1 MHRACHGDTGLL
13 RAFRRSVGVIMAHS
27 ASITHR
33 HSTIVGRVPT
43 TIPQAFAEAVRRDPT
58 TPLLT
63 WYDDATG
70 DRTEL
75 SGATL
80 DNWVSKTA
88 NLLVDGIGLG
98 PGDAVAILLPPHWQ
112 TAAILLG
119 VSAAGLAA
127 DLGDEPAPVEALFT
141 TPERASAA
149 AAWATGDR
157 YATGLLPLAMP
168 LREVP
173 AGFVDYVTDVRNYGD
188 HFRGHPVGGDDRA
201 LSGPVELSHLAVLR
215 TATARAAE
223 LGITAGDRVLVDA
236 RAYPDPVD
244 WLIAPLVAGASVV
257 LCANLDPAKVR
268 SRTDAEKVTVV
279 LT

>member
-1 MHRACHGDTGLL
+1 VL
-13 RAFRRSVGVIMAHS
+13 VY
-27 ASITHR
+27 
-33 HSTIVGRVPT
+33 T
-43 TIPQAFAEAVRRDPT
+43 TIPQAFAEAVRRDPAA
-58 TPLLT
+58 PLLT

-88 NLLVDGIGLG
+88 NLLVDGLGLG
-98 PGDAVAILLPPHWQ
+98 PGDTVAVLLPPHWQ
-112 TAAILLG
+112 TAAVVLG

-127 DLGDEPAPVEALFT
+127 DLGDRPQPVDALVT
-141 TPERASAA
+141 CPERVDAA
-149 AAWATGDR
+149 AAWPAADR

-173 AGFVDYVTDVRNYGD
+173 PGFVDYVTEVRNHGD
-188 HFRGHPVGGDDRA
+188 HFRGQPVAPDDRA
-201 LSGPVELSHLAVLR
+201 LAGPVPLSHLAVLR

-223 LGITAGDRVLVDA
+223 LGLAAGDRVLIDI
-236 RAYPDPVD
+236 RTHPDPAD
-244 WLIAPLVAGASVV
+244 WLFAPLAAGASVV
-257 LCANLDPAKVR
+257 LCANLHPAAAGPR
-268 SRTDAEKVTVV
+268 AESEKVTVT